1 MHSRCQFAFSPIWES
16 GPGGKWE
23 TLDSTGNRLLE
34 QFQNLI
40 FITNF
45 IKFNVVSFLF
55 SQQALIE
62 NMHIESTNHGAERAT
77 QNLHIHGL
85 QLQTGKNN
93 VIHSH
98 LMVSMIQSQNLP
110 NFDQIINLH
119 YVHLEAQAAKHAF
132 SNF

>member
-1 MHSRCQFAFSPIWES
+1 M
-16 GPGGKWE
+16 GKWE

-45 IKFNVVSFLF
+45 IKFNAVSFLL

-62 NMHIESTNHGAERAT
+62 NMHIESTTHVAERVT
-77 QNLHIHGL
+77 QNLDIHGL

-93 VIHSH
+93 NPSSPCGMHDSKPKPTKI
-98 LMVSMIQSQNLP
+98 
-110 NFDQIINLH
+110 
-119 YVHLEAQAAKHAF
+119 
-132 SNF
+132 